1 MQRAMLNGEPIR
13 QGFRP
18 DVSIHVSDETNLEE
32 VTPPLPSKSSQNHA
46 TVSVAYRD
54 GAVLTFLFDR
64 STTIVDLVAMI
75 SRAGTVRKVA
85 L

>member
-1 MQRAMLNGEPIR
+1 MEATAMQRAMHNGEPIR
-13 QGFRP
+13 QRFRP
-18 DVSIHVSDETNLEE
+18 NADGAAPQH
-32 VTPPLPSKSSQNHA
+32 PRSSQNHA

-64 STTIVDLVAMI
+64 STPIVDLMAMVA
-75 SRAGTVRKVA
+75 RAGAVRKVV